1 VWRDICCSLIYF
13 LQIYALFNE
22 QIQKRLSFLNGLYT
36 FGERMLRQKG
46 GEKEDKKTKKAT
58 KSKEKSG
65 RCMEKG
71 WQKQGEER
79 VREDLTN
86 NYKTRKAHY
95 SMI

>member
-1 VWRDICCSLIYF
+1 MGVKL
-13 LQIYALFNE
+13 
-22 QIQKRLSFLNGLYT
+22 G
-36 FGERMLRQKG
+36 LRQKG

-58 KSKEKSG
+58 KSKEKPG